1 MLQGDLDVL
10 VNWVEFHCYFQ
21 ELSTRRIACWRNL
34 SSKRFQ
40 RLRYRSLQS
49 SIAMLIRWENF
60 IMHNFYVITNI
71 SSLGFFIS
79 YIQAT
84 VKSCQKRLCC
94 TVLLGQSKPKESKLF
109 ISSQCLL
116 KTDNLKYLT
125 YTKVLIMKVYIHNC
139 HLHHHWIFLPIGIL
153 TQSFPMEK
161 CCIEIVRQLALI

>member
-1 MLQGDLDVL
+1 MLQGDLDVF
-10 VNWVEFHCYFQ
+10 VNWAEFHYYFQ

-49 SIAMLIRWENF
+49 SIAMLIRWESF
-60 IMHNFYVITNI
+60 IMYDIYVITNI

-94 TVLLGQSKPKESKLF
+94 TVLLGQSKPNESKLF

-125 YTKVLIMKVYIHNC
+125 YTKCWLWRCTYIIAISIITGYFFP
-139 HLHHHWIFLPIGIL
+139 LGFWLRVFLWKNV
-153 TQSFPMEK
+153 TSK
-161 CCIEIVRQLALI
+161 